1 MARRGGDQAAREKLW
16 WRDAVIYQL
25 HPKSF
30 MDSNDDGIG
39 DFAGLLARL
48 DHVAGLGVDAIWLLP
63 FYPSPL
69 KDDGYDIAD
78 YTGVH
83 PDYGRLSD
91 VRRFV
96 DAAHARGLKVI
107 TELVINHTSSDHPW
121 FQRARRAPPGS
132 PAREMYV
139 WSDDDKRYAG
149 TRVIFCDTE
158 ASNWS
163 WDPVAKAYYWHRF
176 YSHQPD
182 LNFDNPR
189 VLAAVLR
196 VMRFWLALGVDGL
209 RLDAVPYLVERD
221 GTGNE
226 NLPET
231 HAILQRIRAELDA
244 RYPNRL
250 LLAEANMWPEDV
262 QQYFGQGDECHM
274 CFHFPLMPRMY
285 MAVAQEDRFP
295 ITDILRQTPAIPDG
309 CQWAVFL
316 RNHDELTLEMVTDA
330 ERDALWQVYAADRR
344 ARINLG
350 IRRRLAPLME
360 RDRRRIELMKGL
372 LLSMPGTPVIYYG
385 DEIGMG
391 DNVYLRDRDGVR
403 TPMQWSPDRNG
414 GFSRADPAAL
424 VLPPIQDPLYG
435 FQAVN
440 VESQL
445 RDPSSLLNWTRR
457 MLAVRKRSRAFGR
470 GGMRLLYPGNR
481 KVLAYLREWE
491 DEVVLCVFNLSRAA
505 QAVELDLAE
514 LAGRVP
520 VEMLGGT
527 PFPPLGMLPYV
538 LTLPPYGFH
547 WFLLAPQGAALPPWH
562 VPPPEPLPELR
573 TLVARAGV
581 AWLTQDAAHALERE
595 ILPAWLKRR
604 RWFALKQQAPRSAKL
619 AYAVPISDG
628 EALLLAEVETT
639 GEARWLLPLAQVEE
653 AEAAKPAGQL
663 ALARLRQGARIGL
676 LTDACATDAFPRAV
690 LAALRAG
697 RRLMTAAGEIRFQP
711 APGLAALSLPAMPEI
726 HRIGAEQS
734 NTSLVIGNAVVLKLL
749 RRIQPGIHPEAEMA
763 RHLTAAGYAGT
774 PALLGEVVRCA
785 PDGTPHT
792 LMLLHA
798 YAPNQGDAWAWTL
811 DWLARTV
818 DEAALTEAEPE
829 APLEGYMPLAEA
841 MGRRLAQLHLVL
853 ARPSA
858 DPAFAPE
865 VADAAMAG
873 RWAEEV
879 AAMLDR
885 ALDLLAR
892 PGLSLSGA
900 EQALAGKLLAQRA
913 ALLDAVRAA
922 APGLVGLAATRIHG
936 DFHLGQVLVATG
948 DAVILDFEGEPD
960 RPLAARRAKAS
971 AWRDVAGLIRSLD
984 YAAAVAAATEDSGTA
999 TAAPTSRRAD
1009 LIAQWRQAAC
1019 RVALHAYRAT
1029 WQAEA
1034 GAPPAEALALEL
1046 FQLEKAAYEL
1056 SYEANNRPAW
1066 LGVPL
1071 RGLAALADRLLGAVQ
1086 PARDDSR

>member
-1 MARRGGDQAAREKLW
+1 
-16 WRDAVIYQL
+16 
-25 HPKSF
+25 
-30 MDSNDDGIG
+30 
-39 DFAGLLARL
+39 
-48 DHVAGLGVDAIWLLP
+48 
-63 FYPSPL
+63 
-69 KDDGYDIAD
+69 
-78 YTGVH
+78 
-83 PDYGRLSD
+83 
-91 VRRFV
+91 
-96 DAAHARGLKVI
+96 
-107 TELVINHTSSDHPW
+107 
-121 FQRARRAPPGS
+121 
-132 PAREMYV
+132 
-139 WSDDDKRYAG
+139 
-149 TRVIFCDTE
+149 
-158 ASNWS
+158 
-163 WDPVAKAYYWHRF
+163 
-176 YSHQPD
+176 
-182 LNFDNPR
+182 
-189 VLAAVLR
+189 
-196 VMRFWLALGVDGL
+196 
-209 RLDAVPYLVERD
+209 
-221 GTGNE
+221 
-226 NLPET
+226 
-231 HAILQRIRAELDA
+231 
-244 RYPNRL
+244 
-250 LLAEANMWPEDV
+250 
-262 QQYFGQGDECHM
+262 
-274 CFHFPLMPRMY
+274 
-285 MAVAQEDRFP
+285 
-295 ITDILRQTPAIPDG
+295 
-309 CQWAVFL
+309 
-316 RNHDELTLEMVTDA
+316 
-330 ERDALWQVYAADRR
+330 
-344 ARINLG
+344 
-350 IRRRLAPLME
+350 
-360 RDRRRIELMKGL
+360 MKGL

-470 GGMRLLYPGNR
+470 GAMRLLYPGNR

-491 DEVVLCVFNLSRAA
+491 EEVILCVFNLSRAA
-505 QAVELDLAE
+505 QAVELELPD

-527 PFPPLGMLPYV
+527 PFPPIGALPYV

-573 TLVARAGV
+573 TLVARAGA
-581 AWLTQDAAHALERE
+581 AWLTADAAHALERE

-619 AYAVPISDG
+619 AYAVPLSEGDG
-628 EALLLAEVETT
+628 LLLAEVETP
-639 GEARWLLPLAQVEE
+639 GEARWLLPLAQVAE

-690 LAALRAG
+690 LAALLAG
-697 RRLMTAAGEIRFQP
+697 RRVMTAAGEIRFQP
-711 APGLAALSLPAMPEI
+711 TPGLAALHLPDMPEI
-726 HRIGAEQS
+726 RRIGAEQS
-734 NTSLVIGNAVVLKLL
+734 NTSLVIGDAVVLKLL
-749 RRIQPGIHPEAEMA
+749 RRLQPGLHPEAEMA
-763 RHLTAAGYAGT
+763 RHLTEAGYAGT
-774 PALLGEVVRCA
+774 PALLAEVVRCA

-818 DEAALTEAEPE
+818 DEAALTEAEPD
-829 APLEGYMPLAEA
+829 APLEGYVPLAEA

-873 RWAEEV
+873 RWAEQVAQEV
-879 AAMLDR
+879 AR
-885 ALDLLAR
+885 ALDILDRPGAALSVAEPALAQGLLAR
-892 PGLSLSGA
+892 
-900 EQALAGKLLAQRA
+900 RA
-913 ALLDAVRAA
+913 ALLAAIRAA
-922 APGLVGLAATRIHG
+922 APGLEGLAATRIHG

-960 RPLAARRAKAS
+960 RPLATRRTKAS
-971 AWRDVAGLIRSLD
+971 GWRDVAGLLRSLD
-984 YAAAVAAATEDSGTA
+984 YAAAIAAATEESGTA
-999 TAAPTSRRAD
+999 TAAPTGRRAQ
-1009 LIAQWRQAAC
+1009 LIAQWRQAAG
-1019 RVALHAYRAT
+1019 RAVLHAYRAT

-1034 GAPPAEALALEL
+1034 GAPPAEAQALEL

-1056 SYEANNRPAW
+1056 AYEANNRPAW

-1071 RGLAALADRLLGAVQ
+1071 RGLAALADRLLGPMQ
-1086 PARDDSR
+1086 PTGGDSR